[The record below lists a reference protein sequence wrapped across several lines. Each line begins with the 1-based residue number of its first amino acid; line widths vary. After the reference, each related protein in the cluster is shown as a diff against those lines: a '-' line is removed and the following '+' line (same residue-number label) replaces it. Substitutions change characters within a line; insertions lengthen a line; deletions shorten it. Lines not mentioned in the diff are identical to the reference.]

1 MSLWAE
7 HVGGLESG
15 FERPESIE
23 CVRRVRMLSELN
35 WKQYAADEVSDMKAH
50 LLKYPVEVDRT
61 GQVNPLPGC
70 PTFPDLGGN
79 IVGTFFAIQENL
91 TI

>member
-7 HVGGLESG
+7 HIGGLEAT

-23 CVRRVRMLSELN
+23 CVRRVRALSELN
-35 WKQYAADEVSDMKAH
+35 WKQYAAVEVTDMKAH
-50 LLKYPVEVDRT
+50 LLKYPVEVDSV
-61 GQVNPLPGC
+61 GQVKPLPGC
-70 PTFPDLGGN
+70 PTFPDMGGN
-79 IVGTFFAIQENL
+79 IVGSFVAIQENL